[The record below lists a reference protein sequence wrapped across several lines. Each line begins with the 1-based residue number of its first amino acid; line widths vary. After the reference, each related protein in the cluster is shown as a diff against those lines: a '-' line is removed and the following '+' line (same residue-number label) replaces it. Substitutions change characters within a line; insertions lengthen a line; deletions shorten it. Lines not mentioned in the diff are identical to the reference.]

1 MNNDENSKVSSTSMS
16 IEDNKDSVDKYKEK
30 LNPLQIK

>member
-16 IEDNKDSVDKYKEK
+16 IEDNKDSVDRYNEK
-30 LNPLQIK
+30 AKS